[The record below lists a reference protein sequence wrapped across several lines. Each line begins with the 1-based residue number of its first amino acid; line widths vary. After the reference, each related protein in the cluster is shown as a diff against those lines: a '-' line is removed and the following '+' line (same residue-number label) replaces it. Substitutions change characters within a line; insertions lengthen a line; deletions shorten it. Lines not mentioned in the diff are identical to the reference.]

1 MYSFSQE
8 QVFIFFFFIGMVIG
22 MLLDFF
28 RAIRKCFKTSDNIT
42 LIEDI
47 LFLIVSGS
55 IIVFGILN
63 LNNGEIRFFIFLAI
77 FFGLLIYFLTISNLC
92 VIILYVFVNLC
103 KKILKIP
110 FLCFKKLQNYVFNI
124 TKKDF

>member
-28 RAIRKCFKTSDNIT
+28 RAIRKCFKTSDSIT
-42 LIEDI
+42 LIEDT

-110 FLCFKKLQNYVFNI
+110 FLCFKKLQKYVFNI